1 VSTLIRAATVVDGTE
16 RPRYRA
22 DVLVDGP
29 RIAAILPAG
38 GPAPAA
44 ARVLDADGLVLAP
57 GFIDMHAHSD
67 LQILLQPDHLAKI
80 SQGVTTELL
89 GQDGLSYAPVDDD
102 ALAMLR
108 KKIAGWNTDP
118 ADFDFSWRTVGE
130 YLDRLDGGIAGN
142 AAYLVPQGVVRALVC
157 GWEDVPA
164 SADDIVAMQEIVRAA
179 MAEGAFGLSAGL
191 TYTPGMYADNAELL
205 ALCATSASSAGSS
218 PHITARTARGH
229 STRTP
234 R

>member
-1 VSTLIRAATVVDGTE
+1 
-16 RPRYRA
+16 
-22 DVLVDGP
+22 
-29 RIAAILPAG
+29 
-38 GPAPAA
+38 
-44 ARVLDADGLVLAP
+44 
-57 GFIDMHAHSD
+57 M
-67 LQILLQPDHLAKI
+67 
-80 SQGVTTELL
+80 TTELL

-118 ADFDFSWRTVGE
+118 VDFDFSWRSVGE
-130 YLDRLDGGIAGN
+130 YLDRLDGGLDGQGIAGN
-142 AAYLVPQGVVRALVC
+142 AAYLVPHGVVRALVC

-164 SADDIVAMQEIVRAA
+164 SADDIVAMQGLVCAA
-179 MAEGAFGLSAGL
+179 MAEGAVGLSAGL

-205 ALCATSASSAGSS
+205 ALCAPSASSAGSS
-218 PHITARTARGH
+218 PRITARTARAR